1 MSASPEAAPNRLQKI
16 RETFL
21 HQLPTRLEEL
31 EGAWEVCAHPGA
43 AREAQEHLFRLLHS
57 LKGTSASF
65 GLGTLSREAAEGER
79 LAKEAMEAGGAPA
92 VDWRPRMQ
100 ACLSRIGEA
109 MGQVETAPVSSRS
122 APQVSAPRPG
132 SREGRR
138 KRVFLCETD
147 PSLRQSLSDQMR
159 CFGFEVEAFEELETA
174 RQALRAMP
182 PDALVMDVLFPGLAL
197 DAPEVVELTLRGSLP
212 MVFTAQRSD
221 LALRL
226 SAVRAGSSAFMV
238 KPVNTTELCSALA
251 KLMSVETPEPYRVLV
266 VDDDPSLAAYHAQI
280 LEDAGMETRILTD
293 PLQTLGPLVEM
304 RPDLI
309 LMDMYMP
316 GCDGMELAKTI
327 RQMGAHFSIPIVFLS
342 SETDEDKQ
350 FTAMRTGGDEFLT
363 KPIKAHHLVSA
374 VSVRAERMKILRSQ
388 MVRDSMTGLLNHTA
402 TRDHLDSAITQARRT
417 GGEVCFAMIDVDKF
431 KSVNDT
437 YGHAIGDRVLIA
449 LARMLQQRL
458 RKSDIAGRFGGEEF
472 AVVLPDCELSR
483 AVAIMNDLRENFST
497 ITYETA
503 GTSFRSTFSCGVS
516 ALSAHP
522 DAMALCKAADD
533 ALYQAKHGGRNR
545 VVTLD
550 GALEAA
556 PS

>member
-1 MSASPEAAPNRLQKI
+1 MSASPEAVPSRLQKI
-16 RETFL
+16 REAFL
-21 HQLPTRLEEL
+21 RQLPERLGEIL
-31 EGAWEVCAHPGA
+31 AARDACARPGA
-43 AREAQEHLFRLLHS
+43 SPEAREHLFRLLHS

-65 GLGTLSREAAEGER
+65 GLAPLSREAAEGER
-79 LAKEAMEAGGAPA
+79 LAKEGLGGEAGP
-92 VDWRPRMQ
+92 DWPSRME
-100 ACLSRIGEA
+100 ACLSRIAEA
-109 MGQVETAPVSSRS
+109 MRDVDATPVSPEPTPEISS
-122 APQVSAPRPG
+122 PRPG
-132 SREGRR
+132 GKEGRR
-138 KRVFLCETD
+138 KRVFLCEPD
-147 PSLRQSLSDQMR
+147 ALLRKSLSDQMR
-159 CFGFEVEAFEELETA
+159 CFGFDVEDFEALEPA
-174 RQALRAMP
+174 RQALRATP
-182 PDALVMDVLFPGLAL
+182 PDALVMDVQFPGLSL
-197 DAPEVVELTLRGSLP
+197 DAHEVMEMTQGGSLP
-212 MVFTAQRSD
+212 TVFTAQQAD

-238 KPVNTTELCSALA
+238 KPVNSTELCSALG
-251 KLMSVETPEPYRVLV
+251 KFMSVETPEPYRVLII
-266 VDDDPSLAAYHAQI
+266 DDDPSLAAYHAQI
-280 LEDAGMETRILTD
+280 LEEAGMETRILTD

-316 GCDGMELAKTI
+316 GCNGMELARTI

-342 SETDEDKQ
+342 SETDEEKQ

-374 VSVRAERMKILRSQ
+374 VAVRAERMKILRSQ

-402 TRDHLDSAITQARRT
+402 TRDHLDSAITQARRS

-437 YGHAIGDRVLIA
+437 YGHAVGDRVLIA

-472 AVVLPDCELSR
+472 AVVLPDCELPR

-503 GTSFRSTFSCGVS
+503 GATFRSTFSCGVS
-516 ALSAHP
+516 ALSAHA
-522 DAMALCKAADD
+522 DALALCKGADD

-550 GALEAA
+550 GAREVV